1 MRERWSRWRD
11 GEEGVRGG
19 VRDRQRRWKEG
30 DERDRGRKEGMETGR
45 ERRCDGKETR
55 MMKETRSRLD
65 PSPTVNNFSA
75 SLPVVTPC

>member
-1 MRERWSRWRD
+1 MLGIDRED
-11 GEEGVRGG
+11 GR
-19 VRDRQRRWKEG
+19 KEM
-30 DERDRGRKEGMETGR
+30 RDRGRKEGMETGR